1 MKSDVLYRLEKEGF
15 LKFAEGCNQRVNQ
28 LIADYI
34 NDRQFYIAKG
44 EAIANGSVGL
54 IRFENEGWVS
64 PKGADID
71 GMNGVHC
78 PWFTSTE
85 VKNFLIEV
93 EEKPE
98 EKTVEVMYTAF
109 GQTKKENI
117 WLNLEQTGEAHCS
130 FAILMTSEEAHNAC
144 KSFLRKYSE
153 GKAVIMKM
161 VATAQNEQV
170 PQTIFTEVN

>member
-34 NDRQFYIAKG
+34 GDKPFYIAKG
-44 EAIANGSVGL
+44 EAIAHGSVGL
-54 IRFENEGWVS
+54 IRFEDGSWVS

-71 GMNGVHC
+71 GMNGDSC

-85 VKNFLIEV
+85 VKNFLVEA
-93 EEKPE
+93 EEKPVEMMHYIALARPYEGSSLANLDLAGE
-98 EKTVEVMYTAF
+98 ESSIV
-109 GQTKKENI
+109 
-117 WLNLEQTGEAHCS
+117 S
-130 FAILMTSEEAHNAC
+130 FMTSEEAHNAC
-144 KSFLRKYSE
+144 KSFLRKNIK
-153 GKAVIMKM
+153 GKAAIMKM
-161 VATAQNEQV
+161 VATAENEDV

>member
-34 NDRQFYIAKG
+34 GDKPFYIAKG
-44 EAIANGSVGL
+44 EAIASGSVGL
-54 IRFENEGWVS
+54 IRFENEGWIS
-64 PKGADID
+64 PKGAEID
-71 GMNGVHC
+71 GMNGDSC

-85 VKNFLIEV
+85 VKNFLVEA

-98 EKTVEVMYTAF
+98 EKTVEVMYAAL
-109 GQTKKENI
+109 GQTKKENV
-117 WLNLEQTGEAHCS
+117 WLNLDQVGEARS
-130 FAILMTSEEAHNAC
+130 IATLMTSEEAHDAC
-144 KSFLRKYSE
+144 KSFLRKNSE
-153 GKAVIMKM
+153 GKAIIMKM
-161 VATAQNEQV
+161 IATAKTEQV

>member
-1 MKSDVLYRLEKEGF
+1 MRSDILYRLEKEGF

-34 NDRQFYIAKG
+34 GDKPFYIAKG
-44 EAIANGSVGL
+44 EAIASGSVGL

-71 GMNGVHC
+71 GMNGDSC

-85 VKNFLIEV
+85 VKNFLVEV

-98 EKTVEVMYTAF
+98 EKTIEVMYAAL
-109 GQTKKENI
+109 GQTKKENV
-117 WLNLEQTGEAHCS
+117 WLNLDQTGEARS
-130 FAILMTSEEAHNAC
+130 IASLMSSEEAHDAC
-144 KSFLRKYSE
+144 KSFLRKHKE

-161 VATAQNEQV
+161 IATAKNEAV
-170 PQTIFTEVN
+170 PQPIFTEVN

>member
-15 LKFAEGCNQRVNQ
+15 LKLAEGCNQRVNQ
-28 LIADYI
+28 LIVDYI
-34 NDRQFYIAKG
+34 GDRPFYIAAG
-44 EAIANGSVGL
+44 ETLMTNAVGL
-54 IRFENEGWVS
+54 IRFEDEGWIS
-64 PKGADID
+64 PQYAEID
-71 GMNGVHC
+71 GLNGDYC

-117 WLNLEQTGEAHCS
+117 WLNLDQTGEARS
-130 FAILMTSEEAHNAC
+130 VATLMTSEEAHQAC
-144 KSFLRKYSE
+144 KLFLRKHNE
-153 GKAVIMKM
+153 GKAIIMKM